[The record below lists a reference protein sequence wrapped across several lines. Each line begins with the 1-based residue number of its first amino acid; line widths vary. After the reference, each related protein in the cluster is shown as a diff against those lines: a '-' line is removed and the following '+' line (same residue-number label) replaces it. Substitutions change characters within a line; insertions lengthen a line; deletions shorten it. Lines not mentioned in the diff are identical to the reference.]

1 MLNANKEQFQKEFSY
16 RLKARMEYLELTQL
30 ELAKRSGLTQA
41 SISMHI
47 NGKVM
52 PTAYTL
58 AKLAKALIMSADDL
72 IGHME

>member
-1 MLNANKEQFQKEFSY
+1 
-16 RLKARMEYLELTQL
+16 MEYLELTQL
-30 ELAKRSGLTQA
+30 ELAKRAGLTQA
-41 SISMHI
+41 SISVYI